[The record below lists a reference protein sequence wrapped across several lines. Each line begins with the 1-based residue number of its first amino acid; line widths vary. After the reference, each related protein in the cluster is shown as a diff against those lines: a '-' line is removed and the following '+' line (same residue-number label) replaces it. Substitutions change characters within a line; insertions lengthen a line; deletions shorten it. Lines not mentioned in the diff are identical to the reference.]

1 MYPGQGAQGARANP
15 SCVMSPVSGKCQT
28 LVHTGT
34 GSGIKIALR
43 QLAGWWKSTYIL
55 LKAGS
60 PILRLL
66 CCRSELLYLTQRIF
80 PKHKVSVKTCFHF
93 HILTS
98 ITSTLPVST
107 EHVLRCMSCMRLSP
121 HTPHTPQMPDLV
133 TRGCPPCQDNTPA
146 WPALYTNSTMS
157 RSVISVLISL
167 LCATGYWSTLGQT
180 SMN

>member
-1 MYPGQGAQGARANP
+1 MSSCLFIHPANLDCTTYIEAVNRARSVYPGQGAQGARANP

-28 LVHTGT
+28 LVHTDT

-43 QLAGWWKSTYIL
+43 QLVGWSKSTYIL
-55 LKAGS
+55 LKAGI

-98 ITSTLPVST
+98 ITSTLPVWALSMFSGACPAWDWAHT
-107 EHVLRCMSCMRLSP
+107 RLTRLRCR
-121 HTPHTPQMPDLV
+121 
-133 TRGCPPCQDNTPA
+133 
-146 WPALYTNSTMS
+146 
-157 RSVISVLISL
+157 I
-167 LCATGYWSTLGQT
+167 
-180 SMN
+180 